1 MKKLLLL
8 LLLLST
14 TAFSQTMTDEEILR
28 GQENQFIELLNVER
42 TKKGLRTLVFN
53 QGLYDTVSTR
63 QANNM
68 AINDSLYHTPDDV
81 NNHCGEVVAGPF
93 MTINTRLATRSI
105 NGFKY
110 SPTLHWGCLMS
121 CSSTIVSVRMES
133 FTDENGWSGM
143 YICVNYM

>member
-93 MTINTRLATRSI
+93 MRINTRLATRSI
-105 NGFKY
+105 NLFKDP
-110 SPTLHWGCLMS
+110 STSHWGKLMS
-121 CSSTIVSVRMES
+121 CCSTIISVRMES
-133 FTDENGWSGM
+133 FTDKYGHVGV
-143 YICVNYM
+143 YVCVNYM

>member
-14 TAFSQTMTDEEILR
+14 TAFSQTMTDEELLR
-28 GQENQFIELLNVER
+28 EQENQFIELLNIER

-53 QGLYDTVSTR
+53 QGLYDTVSTP

-81 NNHCGEVVAGPF
+81 NNHCGEVVAGSF
-93 MTINTRLATRSI
+93 MRINTRLATRSI
-105 NGFKY
+105 NGFKD
-110 SPTLHWGCLMS
+110 SPTSHWGKLMS
-121 CSSTIVSVRMES
+121 CCSTIVSVRMES
-133 FTDENGWSGM
+133 FIDEYGHKGV
-143 YICVNYM
+143 YVCVNYM